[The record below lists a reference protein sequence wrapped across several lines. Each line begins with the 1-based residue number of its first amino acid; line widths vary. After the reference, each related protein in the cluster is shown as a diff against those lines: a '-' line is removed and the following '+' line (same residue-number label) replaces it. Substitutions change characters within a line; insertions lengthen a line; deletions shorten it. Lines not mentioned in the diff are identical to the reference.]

1 MSSLSHP
8 GDERRA
14 APGEREAAG
23 DAVSVALPILR
34 QPVTHEWETPRE
46 LFDALDAEFGFGLD
60 AAASDDNA
68 LCERYYTRRDNALW
82 FNWDARGGA
91 AWCNPPYGQ
100 EIARWVRKC
109 YEQSQIG
116 MVVVMLIPARTDTTY
131 WHQYVMRAAE
141 IRFVRL
147 RLRFSGSSINAPFP
161 SAVVVF
167 RPGEHVPVVSSI
179 DREGRAL

>member
-1 MSSLSHP
+1 M
-8 GDERRA
+8 
-14 APGEREAAG
+14 
-23 DAVSVALPILR
+23 SVALPILR
-34 QPVTHEWETPRE
+34 QPVTHDWETPRE
-46 LFDALDAEFGFGLD
+46 LFRALDGEFHFQLD
-60 AAASDDNA
+60 AAASVDNTLCTHFYTAEMDA
-68 LCERYYTRRDNALW
+68 LR
-82 FNWDARGGA
+82 FGWDWAEA
-91 AWCNPPYGQ
+91 VFVNPPYGSQ
-100 EIARWVRKC
+100 ISRWVQKGFD
-109 YEQSQIG
+109 ESQNG
-116 MVVVMLIPARTDTTY
+116 CVVVMLIPARTDTTY